1 MRWHAKV
8 DRNQRPI
15 VEALR
20 KAGAAVQSLAAVGGG
35 VPDLL
40 VWHRGSLALLEIKDP
55 AGRERKVGLTPS
67 QEAWHAAWPGKVH
80 VVSSVEQALAA
91 HAEKCPLCGHAAHT
105 GPCPY
110 RTADYY
116 CDCGRPADA
125 PIPEVIETATET
137 KTKK

>member
-1 MRWHAKV
+1 MTPQELKDLIAQGEDAMR
-8 DRNQRPI
+8 
-15 VEALR
+15 
-20 KAGAAVQSLAAVGGG
+20 AALAAGTLSGEET
-35 VPDLL
+35 
-40 VWHRGSLALLEIKDP
+40 A
-55 AGRERKVGLTPS
+55 T
-67 QEAWHAAWPGKVH
+67 
-80 VVSSVEQALAA
+80 VEQALAA